1 MHLLSNLIKYAALKR
16 IAEDRKVTEIE
27 KSWMTIH
34 LLLSRLLEEEEEE
47 EYRIRGLLP
56 TPSCAC
62 AFSSPE

>member
-27 KSWMTIH
+27 KIWMTIH

-47 EYRIRGLLP
+47 YWVRGLLP
-56 TPSCAC
+56 LAAPVLSVRPS
-62 AFSSPE
+62 E